1 MAKHKKK
8 TWYYRRFID
17 SIGIYFELAIASYL
31 FDTIPLVG
39 KICDV
44 VVVMTVVVLIISSM
58 SIFRKAKISRN

>member
-1 MAKHKKK
+1 MKLVKE
-8 TWYYRRFID
+8 RFPD
-17 SIGIYFELAIASYL
+17 FSLLSYFEFAVVFYL
-31 FDTIPLVG
+31 FDTIPVVG

>member
-1 MAKHKKK
+1 MKLVKE
-8 TWYYRRFID
+8 RFPD
-17 SIGIYFELAIASYL
+17 FSLLSLYFELAIVSYL

-44 VVVMTVVVLIISSM
+44 VVVMTVFVLIISSM